1 MRLTFKLK
9 RNISGYLTVF
19 LALILAALLPLCLT
33 LIEGARIRAIY
44 FEAECVA
51 DIGINSIFA
60 EYHRE
65 LLEQY
70 NIFAIDSSY
79 GTIYSEKANTEQH
92 LKKYLEKN
100 MSFDDIFL
108 SDFIYRDFMGLYM
121 NDAKLTKL
129 SYLSD
134 YKGEVFRRCAV
145 DAIRNDVGLEALEQ
159 LKEWLSVVESESL
172 NTRNVGEEKHAL
184 DEKIERLVDEAQSDD
199 EEEIVREDGTI
210 EIVKISY
217 PPYESPTEL
226 LEVKRREGVLKYVV
240 ENTDE
245 LSDKILHAEN
255 LIISRMKDG
264 NISMGNIPHTDIS
277 LLQQAEERFFFQE
290 YLLRYMDYY
299 GKADYG
305 KIDYEK
311 TDYRKGDY
319 GEFNYEK
326 TDHENALEYQIEYL
340 IAGNISDIDNLRSV
354 ANRLCL
360 MREAANAVYIFSD
373 ETKCAEAE
381 LLATIIAALV
391 QAPDIEPFLKDSI
404 LFGWA
409 YAESLY
415 DLKTLLS
422 GGKVPLIKDAETWH
436 YSLHGALDADAGD
449 AEGFE
454 NGLSYSDYLRIF
466 MYLTDE
472 DTLTARAMNLV
483 EADLRLTEGNKAFRL
498 DACIPKAE
506 IKVQIDSSY
515 GYSCEVIREKSY

>member
-9 RNISGYLTVF
+9 RNISGYFTVF
-19 LALILAALLPLCLT
+19 LTLILAALLPLCLT

-44 FEAECVA
+44 FEAECVT

-65 LLEQY
+65 LLDQY

-79 GTIYSEKANTEQH
+79 GTIYSDKTNTEQH
-92 LKKYLEKN
+92 LKEYLERN

-134 YKGEVFRRCAV
+134 YEGEIFRRCAV
-145 DAIRNDVGLEALEQ
+145 DAIKDDAGLEVLEQ

-172 NTRNVGEEKHAL
+172 DIRNVGEEKHVL

-199 EEEIVREDGTI
+199 EVEIVREDGTI
-210 EIVKISY
+210 EIVEVSY
-217 PPYESPTEL
+217 PPYESPTEV

-240 ENTDE
+240 ENADE
-245 LSDKILHAEN
+245 LSDKVLHAEN

-264 NISMGNIPHTDIS
+264 NISTGNIPHTDIS
-277 LLQQAEERFFFQE
+277 MLQQAEERFFFQE
-290 YLLRYMDYY
+290 YLLRYMGYY
-299 GKADYG
+299 GKADY
-305 KIDYEK
+305 
-311 TDYRKGDY
+311 
-319 GEFNYEK
+319 
-326 TDHENALEYQIEYL
+326 ENALEYQIEYL
-340 IAGNISDIDNLRSV
+340 IAGNVSDLDNLRSV

-422 GGKVPLIKDAETWH
+422 GGKIPLIKDAETWH
-436 YSLHGALDADAGD
+436 CSLQGALDADAGD
-449 AEGFE
+449 AEEYE

-498 DACIPKAE
+498 DACIPEAE
-506 IKVQIDSSY
+506 VKVQIDSSY

>member
-19 LALILAALLPLCLT
+19 LALILAALLPLCLI

-44 FEAECVA
+44 FEAECVT

-65 LLEQY
+65 LLNQY

-79 GTIYSEKANTEQH
+79 GDIYSEKTNTEQH
-92 LKKYLEKN
+92 LKEYLERN

-108 SDFIYRDFMGLYM
+108 SDFIYCDFMGLYM

-134 YKGEVFRRCAV
+134 YEGEVFRRCAV
-145 DAIRNDVGLEALEQ
+145 DAIRDDAGLEVLEQ

-172 NTRNVGEEKHAL
+172 DTRNVGEEKHVL

-199 EEEIVREDGTI
+199 EVEIIREDGTI
-210 EIVKISY
+210 EIVEVSY
-217 PPYESPTEL
+217 QPYESPTEV

-245 LSDKILHAEN
+245 LSDKVLHAEN

-264 NISMGNIPHTDIS
+264 NISTGNIPHTDIS
-277 LLQQAEERFFFQE
+277 MLQQAEEKFFFQE
-290 YLLRYMDYY
+290 YLLRYMGYY
-299 GKADYG
+299 GKADHENA
-305 KIDYEK
+305 DY
-311 TDYRKGDY
+311 
-319 GEFNYEK
+319 
-326 TDHENALEYQIEYL
+326 ENALEYQIEYL
-340 IAGNISDIDNLRSV
+340 IAGNVSDLDNLRSV

-422 GGKVPLIKDAETWH
+422 GGKIPLIKDTETWH
-436 YSLHGALDADAGD
+436 CSLQGALAADAGG
-449 AEGFE
+449 AEEYE

-483 EADLRLTEGNKAFRL
+483 EADLRLTEGNEAFRL
-498 DACIPKAE
+498 DACIPEAE